1 MTDTHTDVP
10 PSWVTPSELAS
21 ALGVTAST
29 VRRYEESG
37 KIPHATRTLGGNRRW
52 RRSDVEHLLTEHA
65 QKAGA

>member
-1 MTDTHTDVP
+1 MKQTTAQD
-10 PSWVTPSELAS
+10 WVSPSELGV

-37 KIPHATRTLGGNRRW
+37 KIPRAELTLGGHRRW
-52 RRSDVEHLLTEHA
+52 RRSDVEDLMKSRRSQ